1 MSRVCPL
8 SGKRPVTGNNRS
20 HSLRATRRKWN
31 VNLQKTTI
39 IVDGKKTKV
48 RISTAALR
56 TLRKNQKNAT
66 KVAKEEV
73 STNQAAA

>member
-8 SGKRPVTGNNRS
+8 IGKRPVTGNNRS
-20 HSLRATRRKWN
+20 HSLWATRRKWN